1 MGTKAQPLPQFIATD
16 WLPATKRWS
25 KTWACPKTGE
35 TGSGIYFPDDG
46 NNFNL
51 ESTDGRSE
59 IVIIKG
65 DRNAPPDPNKT
76 TLMLRIF
83 GGQPEY
89 QKAPDNAYIN
99 LNPSY
104 VGSRYMTTADYEG
117 LCTTHSV
124 PVHAPSTLLDTY
136 LSSKVQCSA
145 LI

>member
-1 MGTKAQPLPQFIATD
+1 MGTKAPPLPQFIATD
-16 WLPATKRWS
+16 WMLATKRWS

-51 ESTDGRSE
+51 ESSDGKSE

-65 DRNAPPDPNKT
+65 DRNAPPDPDKV

-89 QKAPDNAYIN
+89 QKAPDKCYIN

-104 VGSRYMTTADYEG
+104 DGPRFITVDDYAS
-117 LCTTHSV
+117 LCTTHNV
-124 PVHAPSTLLDTY
+124 PVHTPSTLLETY
-136 LSSKVQCSA
+136 LSSRV
-145 LI
+145 

>member
-1 MGTKAQPLPQFIATD
+1 MAKANNLPIEPPLPQFIATD
-16 WLPATKRWS
+16 WQPATKRWS
-25 KTWACPKTGE
+25 KTWECPKTGE
-35 TGSGIYFPDDG
+35 KGSGIFFPDDG

-51 ESTDGRSE
+51 ESSDGKSE

-65 DRNAPPDPNKT
+65 DRNAPPDPNKM

-104 VGSRYMTTADYEG
+104 VGSRYMTTADYEE
-117 LCTTHSV
+117 LCATHNV
-124 PVHAPSTLLDTY
+124 PVHAPSSLLDTY
-136 LSSKVQCSA
+136 IQSRV
-145 LI
+145 

>member
-1 MGTKAQPLPQFIATD
+1 MAKANNLPIEPSLPQFIATD
-16 WLPATKRWS
+16 WKPATKRWS
-25 KTWACPKTGE
+25 KTWVCPKTGE

-51 ESTDGRSE
+51 ESSDGKSE

-65 DRNAPPDPNKT
+65 DRNAPPDPNKV

-83 GGQPEY
+83 GGQPSF
-89 QKAPDNAYIN
+89 QTAPDDAYIN

-104 VGSRYMTTADYEG
+104 IGSRYMTVDDYEE

-124 PVHAPSTLLDTY
+124 PIHAPSSLLDTY
-136 LSSKVQCSA
+136 LQSRV
-145 LI
+145 